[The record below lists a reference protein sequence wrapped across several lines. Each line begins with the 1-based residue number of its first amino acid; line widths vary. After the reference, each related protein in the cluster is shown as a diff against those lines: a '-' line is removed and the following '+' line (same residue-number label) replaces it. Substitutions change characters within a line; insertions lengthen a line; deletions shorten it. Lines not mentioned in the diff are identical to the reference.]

1 MTGSVSGTSATG
13 SVCRV
18 VICRMTTYRVTHSS
32 ASQGALAHYSLAIG
46 RFEGRRLSLPSLAA
60 ERSRYSPRTIVDAT
74 DLPGEFDMSCE
85 VDSEGYRPM
94 LMRAAY
100 NSGIR
105 IPQQMLLQMDSA
117 GIDHLI
123 EAVEQLGLTLE
134 PRRVPVEMTVID
146 VIRRAPTEN

>member
-1 MTGSVSGTSATG
+1 
-13 SVCRV
+13 
-18 VICRMTTYRVTHSS
+18 
-32 ASQGALAHYSLAIG
+32 
-46 RFEGRRLSLPSLAA
+46 
-60 ERSRYSPRTIVDAT
+60 
-74 DLPGEFDMSCE
+74 
-85 VDSEGYRPM
+85 M

-105 IPQQMLLQMDSA
+105 IPQRMLLQMDSA

-146 VIRRAPTEN
+146 VIRHAPTEN

>member
-1 MTGSVSGTSATG
+1 
-13 SVCRV
+13 
-18 VICRMTTYRVTHSS
+18 
-32 ASQGALAHYSLAIG
+32 
-46 RFEGRRLSLPSLAA
+46 
-60 ERSRYSPRTIVDAT
+60 
-74 DLPGEFDMSCE
+74 
-85 VDSEGYRPM
+85 M